1 MATKTNVLPNN
12 LEAEQALLGCLLID
26 NDILT
31 DILDKLSE
39 DDFYQESH
47 KLIIGAMK
55 ATFNARKPVDIVTL
69 ADQLENDK
77 TLEKAGGITYL
88 TDLARIMPSAAN
100 YKTYFDIV
108 KRDSVHR
115 RLIRS
120 SQKIIEESMS
130 GTDAA
135 DSIAFAEKQVFD
147 ISRTMD
153 TSTLIDMR
161 EDDSYDQVLNKF
173 EVISTDKN
181 ALRGVNT
188 GFTKLDKMTN
198 GLQKSDF
205 IVLAARPGVGK
216 TTIGMN
222 IIEHAALCDNRVCA
236 VFSLEMP
243 RIQLAQRLLCSYA
256 RVSMSKALSGE
267 LTQSDWKK
275 LWKASADLK
284 KAKIYI
290 DDSSKITP
298 AEILSKCRRLKSRK
312 EGLDIIMIDYIQL
325 MGSGER
331 RAEENRQQEISSI
344 TRNLKIMAKELD
356 VPVLA
361 LSQLRRISSK
371 EEPQLSDL
379 RESGAIEQDAD
390 IVMFIHRPDV
400 AATEEEIKSGKIIKD
415 AADLIIAKHRNG
427 ELGRVKLRFRGDQ
440 VRYVNPPPGFLPDEP
455 GEADPRDRGNDGDDY
470 DEALQEIEKGT
481 AEYRDG
487 SQDLPVSDDL
497 GYGEDDPVYPDY
509 PDDDDIPPF
518 DPDEMPP
525 DGV

>member
-1 MATKTNVLPNN
+1 MAGKTNVLPNN
-12 LEAEQALLGCLLID
+12 LEAEQALLGSLLID
-26 NDILT
+26 VETQT

-39 DDFYQESH
+39 EDFYQESH

-55 ATFNARKPVDIVTL
+55 AVFNARKPVDLVTL
-69 ADQLENDK
+69 ADQLENDNC
-77 TLEKAGGITYL
+77 LDKAGGLTYI
-88 TDLARIMPSAAN
+88 TDLAKITPSAAN
-100 YKTYFDIV
+100 YKYYLDIV
-108 KRDSVHR
+108 KRDSVNR
-115 RLIRS
+115 KLIRA
-120 SQKIIEESMS
+120 SQDIIETAMS
-130 GTDAA
+130 SA
-135 DSIAFAEKQVFD
+135 DSADSVAFAEKLVFD
-147 ISRTMD
+147 ISKKMD
-153 TSTLIDMR
+153 TSTLVDMR
-161 EDDSYDQVLNKF
+161 EDDSYDLVLSKF
-173 EVISTDKN
+173 ETISTDKN
-181 ALRGVNT
+181 ALRGVQT
-188 GFTKLDKMTN
+188 GFTKLDKITN

-222 IIEHAALCDNRVCA
+222 IVEHAALVDNRVCA

-243 RIQLAQRLLCSYA
+243 RIQLAQRLLCSFA
-256 RVSMSKALSGE
+256 RVSMSKAMAGE
-267 LTQSDWKK
+267 LSQADWKK

-312 EGLDIIMIDYIQL
+312 EGLDLIMIDYIQL
-325 MGSGER
+325 MSSGAR
-331 RAEENRQQEISSI
+331 RQEENRQQEISTI

-390 IVMFIHRPDV
+390 MVMFIHRPDV
-400 AATEEEIKSGKIIKD
+400 AATEEEIKSGKIVKD

-440 VRYVNPPPGFLPDEP
+440 VRYVNPPPGFLPEDPMEGRAPHEDMPDSLSDEDF
-455 GEADPRDRGNDGDDY
+455 EEISKAS
-470 DEALQEIEKGT
+470 DEMDE
-481 AEYRDG
+481 
-487 SQDLPVSDDL
+487 
-497 GYGEDDPVYPDY
+497 EDF
-509 PDDDDIPPF
+509 IPPEE
-518 DPDEMPP
+518 D
-525 DGV
+525 V

>member
-1 MATKTNVLPNN
+1 MAKENENNEINKTSVMPNN

-26 NDILT
+26 IDTQT
-31 DILDKLSE
+31 DILDKLTE
-39 DDFYQESH
+39 EDFYQESH

-55 ATFNARKPVDIVTL
+55 RVFNERKPVDLVTL
-69 ADQLENDK
+69 SDELENSQSLD
-77 TLEKAGGITYL
+77 KAGGLTYI
-88 TDLARIMPSAAN
+88 TDLAKLTPSAAN
-100 YKTYFDIV
+100 YKYYLDIV
-108 KRDSVHR
+108 KRDSVNR
-115 RLIRS
+115 KLIRAS
-120 SQKIIEESMS
+120 KDIIERAMS
-130 GTDAA
+130 GAEAA
-135 DSIAFAEKQVFD
+135 ESVSYAESLVFD
-147 ISRTMD
+147 VSKKMD
-153 TSTLIDMR
+153 TSTLVDMR
-161 EDDSYDQVLNKF
+161 EDDSYDRVLSKF
-173 EVISTDKN
+173 ETITTDKN
-181 ALRGVNT
+181 ALRGIYT

-222 IIEHAALCDNRVCA
+222 IVEHAALVENKVCA

-243 RIQLAQRLLCSYA
+243 RIQLAQRLMCSYA

-267 LTQSDWKK
+267 LSQGDWKN
-275 LWKASADLK
+275 LWKASAALK

-290 DDSSKITP
+290 DDSSKISP
-298 AEILSKCRRLKSRK
+298 AEILSKCRRLKTRK
-312 EGLDIIMIDYIQL
+312 DGLDMIMIDYIQL
-325 MGSGER
+325 MEMGGR
-331 RAEENRQQEISSI
+331 LIENRQQEIANI

-390 IVMFIHRPDV
+390 MVMFIHRPDV

-455 GEADPRDRGNDGDDY
+455 GEVGRDDVPETNDSEGFVDPDDVPFDY
-470 DEALQEIEKGT
+470 M
-481 AEYRDG
+481 AEYAVADAG
-487 SQDLPVSDDL
+487 SEN
-497 GYGEDDPVYPDY
+497 GT
-509 PDDDDIPPF
+509 DDDMPPF
-518 DPDEMPP
+518 DDFPP
-525 DGV
+525 YEE

>member
-1 MATKTNVLPNN
+1 MAGKTNVLPNN
-12 LEAEQALLGCLLID
+12 LEAEQALLGSLLID
-26 NDILT
+26 VETQT

-39 DDFYQESH
+39 EDFYQESH

-55 ATFNARKPVDIVTL
+55 AVFNARKPVDLVTL
-69 ADQLENDK
+69 ADQLENDNC
-77 TLEKAGGITYL
+77 LDKAGGLTYI
-88 TDLARIMPSAAN
+88 TDLAKITPSAAN
-100 YKTYFDIV
+100 YKYYLDIV
-108 KRDSVHR
+108 KRDSVNR
-115 RLIRS
+115 KLIRA
-120 SQKIIEESMS
+120 SQDIIETAMS
-130 GTDAA
+130 SA
-135 DSIAFAEKQVFD
+135 DSADSVAFAEKLVFD
-147 ISRTMD
+147 ISKKMD
-153 TSTLIDMR
+153 TSTLVDMR
-161 EDDSYDQVLNKF
+161 EDDSYDLVLSKF
-173 EVISTDKN
+173 ETISTDKN
-181 ALRGVNT
+181 ALRGVQT
-188 GFTKLDKMTN
+188 GFTKLDKITN

-222 IIEHAALCDNRVCA
+222 IVEHAALVDNRVCA

-243 RIQLAQRLLCSYA
+243 RIQLAQRLLCSFA
-256 RVSMSKALSGE
+256 RVSMSKAMAGE
-267 LTQSDWKK
+267 LSQADWKK

-312 EGLDIIMIDYIQL
+312 EGLDLIMIDYIQL
-325 MGSGER
+325 MSSGAR
-331 RAEENRQQEISSI
+331 RQEENRQQEISTI

-390 IVMFIHRPDV
+390 MVMFIHRPDV
-400 AATEEEIKSGKIIKD
+400 AATEEEIKSGKIVKD

-440 VRYVNPPPGFLPDEP
+440 VRYVNPPPGFLPEDPMEGRAPHEDMPDSLSDEDF
-455 GEADPRDRGNDGDDY
+455 EEISKAS
-470 DEALQEIEKGT
+470 DEMDE
-481 AEYRDG
+481 
-487 SQDLPVSDDL
+487 
-497 GYGEDDPVYPDY
+497 EDF
-509 PDDDDIPPF
+509 IPPEE
-518 DPDEMPP
+518 DM
-525 DGV
+525 

>member
-1 MATKTNVLPNN
+1 MAKAKTNVLPNN

-26 NDILT
+26 NEVQTEL
-31 DILDKLSE
+31 LDKLGE

-47 KLIIGAMK
+47 KLIVGAMR
-55 ATFNARKPVDIVTL
+55 AVFNARKPVDIVTL
-69 ADQLENDK
+69 ADQLENENCLAK
-77 TLEKAGGITYL
+77 VGGQSYITELATMTL
-88 TDLARIMPSAAN
+88 SAAN
-100 YKTYFDIV
+100 YRSYFEIV
-108 KRDSVHR
+108 KRDSIHR
-115 RLIRS
+115 RLIRA
-120 SQKIIEESMS
+120 SQQIIEQCQSGGES
-130 GTDAA
+130 D
-135 DSIAFAEKQVFD
+135 DSVAYAEKLVFD
-147 ISRTMD
+147 ISKKMD
-153 TSTLIDMR
+153 TSTLVDMR

-173 EVISTDKN
+173 ELISTDKN

-188 GFTKLDKMTN
+188 GFTKLDKLTN

-222 IIEHAALCDNRVCA
+222 IIEYAALHDNRVCA

-243 RIQLAQRLLCSYA
+243 RVQLAQRLLCSHA
-256 RVSMSKALSGE
+256 
-267 LTQSDWKK
+267 TQNEWKQ
-275 LWKASADLK
+275 LWKASSELK
-284 KAKIYI
+284 QAKIYI

-298 AEILSKCRRLKSRK
+298 AEILSKCRRLKARK
-312 EGLDIIMIDYIQL
+312 EGLDIVMIDYIQL

-331 RAEENRQQEISSI
+331 HGEENRQQEVATI

-390 IVMFIHRPDV
+390 MVMFIHRPDV
-400 AATEEEIKSGKIIKD
+400 AATEEELKTGKIVKD

-440 VRYVNPPPGFLPDEP
+440 VRYVNPPPGFLPDDPQE
-455 GEADPRDRGNDGDDY
+455 GRQGAKDEEAPAPEDDDAPPFDTY
-470 DEALQEIEKGT
+470 DEAMD
-481 AEYRDG
+481 AFPRD
-487 SQDLPVSDDL
+487 
-497 GYGEDDPVYPDY
+497 E
-509 PDDDDIPPF
+509 
-518 DPDEMPP
+518 
-525 DGV
+525 

>member
-1 MATKTNVLPNN
+1 MANKVSVLPNN

-26 NDILT
+26 VETQT

-55 ATFNARKPVDIVTL
+55 AVFNARKPVDLVTL
-69 ADQLENDK
+69 ADQLETDK
-77 TLEKAGGITYL
+77 SLDKAGGLSYI
-88 TDLARIMPSAAN
+88 TDLAQITPSAAN
-100 YKTYFDIV
+100 YKYYLEIV
-108 KRDSVHR
+108 KRDSINR
-115 RLIRS
+115 RLIRA
-120 SQKIIEESMS
+120 SQDIIEMAQNSS
-130 GTDAA
+130 DSS
-135 DSIAFAEKQVFD
+135 DSIAFAEKLVFD
-147 ISRTMD
+147 ISKKLD
-153 TSTLIDMR
+153 TSALVDLR
-161 EDDSYDQVLNKF
+161 EDDSYDKVLSKF
-173 EVISTDKN
+173 ETISTDPN
-181 ALRGVNT
+181 ALRGVKT
-188 GFTKLDKMTN
+188 GFTKLDKITN

-222 IIEHAALCDNRVCA
+222 IVEHAALFDNKVCA

-243 RIQLAQRLLCSYA
+243 RVQLAQRLLCSA
-256 RVSMSKALSGE
+256 AKVSMSKAMAGE

-275 LWKASADLK
+275 LWKASAELK
-284 KAKIYI
+284 QAKIYI
-290 DDSSKITP
+290 DDSSKISP
-298 AEILSKCRRLKSRK
+298 AEILSKCRRLKARK
-312 EGLDIIMIDYIQL
+312 GGLDLIMIDYIQL
-325 MGSGER
+325 LGSGSR
-331 RAEENRQQEISSI
+331 RIEENRQQEISTI

-400 AATEEEIKSGKIIKD
+400 AATEEEIKSGRVIKD

-455 GEADPRDRGNDGDDY
+455 QDGSKLSSDEDVPPEDDY
-470 DEALQEIEKGT
+470 EDEFEPED
-481 AEYRDG
+481 ESRF
-487 SQDLPVSDDL
+487 DDF
-497 GYGEDDPVYPDY
+497 GED
-509 PDDDDIPPF
+509 
-518 DPDEMPP
+518 ER
-525 DGV
+525 

>member
-1 MATKTNVLPNN
+1 MANKVSVLPNN

-26 NDILT
+26 VETQT

-55 ATFNARKPVDIVTL
+55 AVFNARKPVDLVTL
-69 ADQLENDK
+69 ADQLETDK
-77 TLEKAGGITYL
+77 SLDKAGGLSYI
-88 TDLARIMPSAAN
+88 TDLAQITPSAAN
-100 YKTYFDIV
+100 YKYYLEIV
-108 KRDSVHR
+108 KRDSINR
-115 RLIRS
+115 RLIRA
-120 SQKIIEESMS
+120 SQDIIEMAQNSS
-130 GTDAA
+130 DSS
-135 DSIAFAEKQVFD
+135 DSIAFAEKLVFD
-147 ISRTMD
+147 ISKKLD
-153 TSTLIDMR
+153 TSALVDLR
-161 EDDSYDQVLNKF
+161 EDDSYDKVLSKF
-173 EVISTDKN
+173 ETISTDPN
-181 ALRGVNT
+181 ALRGVKT
-188 GFTKLDKMTN
+188 GFTKLDKITN

-222 IIEHAALCDNRVCA
+222 IVEHAALFDNKVCA

-243 RIQLAQRLLCSYA
+243 RVQLAQRLLCSA
-256 RVSMSKALSGE
+256 AKVSMSKAMAGE

-275 LWKASADLK
+275 LWKASAELK
-284 KAKIYI
+284 QAKIYI
-290 DDSSKITP
+290 DDSSKISP
-298 AEILSKCRRLKSRK
+298 AEILSKCRRLKARK
-312 EGLDIIMIDYIQL
+312 EGLDLIMIDYIQL
-325 MGSGER
+325 MGSGSR
-331 RAEENRQQEISSI
+331 RIEENRQQEISTI

-400 AATEEEIKSGKIIKD
+400 AATEEEIKSGRVIKD
-415 AADLIIAKHRNG
+415 AAYLIIAKHRNG

-455 GEADPRDRGNDGDDY
+455 QDGSKLSSDEDVPPEDDY
-470 DEALQEIEKGT
+470 EDEFEPED
-481 AEYRDG
+481 ESRF
-487 SQDLPVSDDL
+487 DDF
-497 GYGEDDPVYPDY
+497 GED
-509 PDDDDIPPF
+509 
-518 DPDEMPP
+518 ER
-525 DGV
+525 

>member
-1 MATKTNVLPNN
+1 MAKTTNVLPNN

-26 NDILT
+26 IDTQT
-31 DILDKLSE
+31 DILDKLTE
-39 DDFYQESH
+39 EDFYQESH
-47 KLIIGAMK
+47 QLIIGAMK
-55 ATFNARKPVDIVTL
+55 AVFNARKPVDLVTL
-69 ADQLENDK
+69 ADELENENC
-77 TLEKAGGITYL
+77 LEKAGGITYI
-88 TDLARIMPSAAN
+88 TDLAKITPSAAN
-100 YKTYFDIV
+100 YKSYLDIV
-108 KRDSVHR
+108 KRDSVNR
-115 RLIRS
+115 RLIRA
-120 SQKIIEESMS
+120 SQKIIENAMEGS
-130 GTDAA
+130 DAS
-135 DSIAFAEKQVFD
+135 DSVAYAEKLVFD
-147 ISRTMD
+147 ISKKMD
-153 TSTLIDMR
+153 TSSLVDMR
-161 EDDSYDQVLNKF
+161 EDDSYDRVLNKF

-188 GFTKLDKMTN
+188 GFTKLDKITN

-222 IIEHAALCDNRVCA
+222 IIEHAALVDNKVCA

-243 RIQLAQRLLCSYA
+243 RIQLAQRLLCSYS
-256 RVSMSKALSGE
+256 RVSMSKALAGE
-267 LTQSDWKK
+267 LSQSDWKK
-275 LWKASADLK
+275 LWKASAELK

-331 RAEENRQQEISSI
+331 RSEENRQQEIATI

-390 IVMFIHRPDV
+390 MVMFIHRPDV

-440 VRYVNPPPGFLPDEP
+440 VRYVNPPPGFLPDDPMEGREEQEP
-455 GEADPRDRGNDGDDY
+455 SADLETDRFDAYDD
-470 DEALQEIEKGT
+470 ALDSF
-481 AEYRDG
+481 A
-487 SQDLPVSDDL
+487 P
-497 GYGEDDPVYPDY
+497 
-509 PDDDDIPPF
+509 PDDEMVPP
-518 DPDEMPP
+518 EEE
-525 DGV
+525 

>member
-1 MATKTNVLPNN
+1 
-12 LEAEQALLGCLLID
+12 
-26 NDILT
+26 
-31 DILDKLSE
+31 
-39 DDFYQESH
+39 
-47 KLIIGAMK
+47 
-55 ATFNARKPVDIVTL
+55 
-69 ADQLENDK
+69 
-77 TLEKAGGITYL
+77 
-88 TDLARIMPSAAN
+88 
-100 YKTYFDIV
+100 
-108 KRDSVHR
+108 
-115 RLIRS
+115 
-120 SQKIIEESMS
+120 
-130 GTDAA
+130 
-135 DSIAFAEKQVFD
+135 
-147 ISRTMD
+147 
-153 TSTLIDMR
+153 
-161 EDDSYDQVLNKF
+161 
-173 EVISTDKN
+173 
-181 ALRGVNT
+181 
-188 GFTKLDKMTN
+188 
-198 GLQKSDF
+198 
-205 IVLAARPGVGK
+205 
-216 TTIGMN
+216 
-222 IIEHAALCDNRVCA
+222 
-236 VFSLEMP
+236 
-243 RIQLAQRLLCSYA
+243 
-256 RVSMSKALSGE
+256 MSKALSGE

-298 AEILSKCRRLKSRK
+298 AEILSKCRRLKARK

-455 GEADPRDRGNDGDDY
+455 GETDPRDRSNDGDDY
-470 DEALQEIEKGT
+470 DEALQEIERGGT
-481 AEYRDG
+481 EYRDS
-487 SQDLPVSDDL
+487 SQDMPGSDDL
-497 GYGEDDPVYPDY
+497 GYGEDDPDYPDY
-509 PDDDDIPPF
+509 PDEDDIPPF
-518 DPDEMPP
+518 DPDELPP

>member
-1 MATKTNVLPNN
+1 MANKVSVLPNN

-26 NDILT
+26 VETQT

-55 ATFNARKPVDIVTL
+55 AVFNARKPVDLVTL
-69 ADQLENDK
+69 ADQLETDK
-77 TLEKAGGITYL
+77 SLDKAGGLSYI
-88 TDLARIMPSAAN
+88 TDLAQITPSAAN
-100 YKTYFDIV
+100 YKYYLEIV
-108 KRDSVHR
+108 KRDSINR
-115 RLIRS
+115 RLIRA
-120 SQKIIEESMS
+120 SQDIIEMAQNSS
-130 GTDAA
+130 DSS
-135 DSIAFAEKQVFD
+135 DSIAFAEKLVFD
-147 ISRTMD
+147 ISKKLD
-153 TSTLIDMR
+153 TSALVDLR
-161 EDDSYDQVLNKF
+161 EDDSYDKVLSKF
-173 EVISTDKN
+173 ETISTDPN
-181 ALRGVNT
+181 ALRGVKT
-188 GFTKLDKMTN
+188 GFTKLDKITN

-222 IIEHAALCDNRVCA
+222 IVEHAALFDNKVCA

-243 RIQLAQRLLCSYA
+243 RVQLAQRLLCSA
-256 RVSMSKALSGE
+256 AKVSMSKAMAGE

-275 LWKASADLK
+275 LWKASAELK
-284 KAKIYI
+284 QAKIYI
-290 DDSSKITP
+290 DDSSKISP
-298 AEILSKCRRLKSRK
+298 AEILSKCRRLKARK
-312 EGLDIIMIDYIQL
+312 EGLDLIMIDYIQL

-331 RAEENRQQEISSI
+331 RSEENRQQEIATI

-390 IVMFIHRPDV
+390 MVMFIHRPDV
-400 AATEEEIKSGKIIKD
+400 AATEEEIKSGKIVKD

-455 GEADPRDRGNDGDDY
+455 GEGRAAEREENDEDRYEASYDDALDGF
-470 DEALQEIEKGT
+470 G
-481 AEYRDG
+481 G
-487 SQDLPVSDDL
+487 P
-497 GYGEDDPVYPDY
+497 
-509 PDDDDIPPF
+509 
-518 DPDEMPP
+518 PDETLPPP
-525 DGV
+525 DEEDM